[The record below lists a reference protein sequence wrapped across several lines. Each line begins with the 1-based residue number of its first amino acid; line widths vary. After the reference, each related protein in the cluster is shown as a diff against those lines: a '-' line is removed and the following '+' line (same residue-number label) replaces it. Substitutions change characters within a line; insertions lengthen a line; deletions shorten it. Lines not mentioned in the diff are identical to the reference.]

1 MSLSAIIIDDNTGDI
16 NDLSRK
22 LKRYCPQIEL
32 VAQCS
37 SSALGIMKIRECRP
51 EIVFLDVQMPGMDGF
66 EMLKK
71 LNNYDF
77 TLIFVTA
84 YERFA
89 IRAFQVNALDYIVK
103 PVLPESLKN
112 AVLKAIKTNRN
123 NQELV
128 SLRQKIDRMLAELS
142 SERIVLNT
150 NRGEV
155 PVHPASIIYFEGA
168 KNNSLVVLDEKSVYS
183 FDKNLKK
190 YQEQLTS
197 HFCRI
202 HKRFI
207 VNLFRIDI
215 YQPKGGNA
223 IVILDNGD
231 QLPVGRAYKKEFEH
245 KWRNGTP

>member
-1 MSLSAIIIDDNTGDI
+1 MTTNC
-16 NDLSRK
+16 
-22 LKRYCPQIEL
+22 LKAKYY
-32 VAQCS
+32 
-37 SSALGIMKIRECRP
+37 KTIRISFTCER
-51 EIVFLDVQMPGMDGF
+51 
-66 EMLKK
+66 
-71 LNNYDF
+71 F
-77 TLIFVTA
+77 TLW
-84 YERFA
+84 
-89 IRAFQVNALDYIVK
+89 D
-103 PVLPESLKN
+103 
-112 AVLKAIKTNRN
+112 
-123 NQELV
+123 
-128 SLRQKIDRMLAELS
+128 
-142 SERIVLNT
+142 
-150 NRGEV
+150 
-155 PVHPASIIYFEGA
+155 SIINTED
-168 KNNSLVVLDEKSVYS
+168 SLVVLDEKSVYP